1 MRQFFLPILVLSVI
15 LTACSDSND
24 SVSAPPLPPPDPDP
38 APTYSAQVRRTE
50 YGIPH
55 IQAKDWGSLGYGF
68 GYAYAQDNFCV
79 VMREVVFATGRSAEL
94 MGEDEGNANADFM
107 MRFLNGTNEEF
118 REKYFD
124 LLPQDGKDLVTG
136 YVDGLNR
143 YLSETGVENLPEG
156 DNGCRNAEWVYAF
169 DEIDL
174 LIFMRRISL
183 GGSSD
188 QGTFRDGILAVSGP
202 DTPVTISAT
211 GSVGAKA
218 RQPALDEASDGLRR
232 MAKEMRK
239 FDRGSNAL
247 ALGRSATQNG
257 GGLLLGNP
265 HQPWF
270 GAGAWYEAHLTI
282 PGVYD
287 VAGVSLHGYPF
298 IGIGFNRDLA
308 WTHTVSFANRF
319 SFYELHLNPDNP
331 LQYDY
336 NGAWRDISE
345 KVVDI
350 QVKLADGSLE
360 TRSHTFYTS
369 QYGPIITLAAVEPL
383 LGGWPMFNGAILAFK
398 DANLD
403 TGTRG
408 IKQWIEKGQASD
420 MNGYVE
426 ALKTIGNPVFH
437 ELAAD
442 RNGDAFYGEISAIP
456 FITQAQIDSCIN
468 GLIGPLLAQLTS
480 NFILSLD
487 GSNPNCQWGDNPEAP
502 ADSGLYSSKDLP
514 QIRTTDYVGNS
525 NGSYWLSDA
534 NNPLEG
540 YPTVMGPV
548 SYEGLQQFLRTRIGH
563 LMVAQRKAASD
574 GLSATPG
581 FDMETLKGLMYSNRV
596 YGAEIVLD
604 DVLEICTTAEES
616 PLAGVS
622 LIEEACNVLANWD
635 RRVNLDSRG
644 AQVFTEFW
652 RYIRNQ
658 LENPFQNVV
667 QSDEFWAV
675 DYDRNNPLNTP
686 SGIDTSVAANH
697 TLVINALEEAARRL
711 AEANV
716 PLDAPW
722 GEVQYLERNN
732 ENVPIHGGK
741 DNMGVYGAIKVNL
754 RDGGYI
760 NPYGGNS
767 YIQIVT
773 WDESDCP
780 IADVILVPSQST
792 DPESPHFADQ
802 TKLYSDKGWLRF
814 PFCEEDIAANQI
826 GDTLILE
833 E

>member
-1 MRQFFLPILVLSVI
+1 MPRLLIPILLLPFILS
-15 LTACSDSND
+15 ACSDSSD
-24 SVSAPPLPPPDPDP
+24 RTTRPPDTGTTPTL
-38 APTYSAQVRRTE
+38 TYSAQIRRTE

-55 IQAKDWGSLGYGF
+55 IEADDWGSLGYGF

-94 MGEDEGNANADFM
+94 MGEEQGNVETDFM
-107 MRFLNGTNEEF
+107 MRFLNGSNEEF

-124 LLPQDGKDLVTG
+124 LLPDYAQDLVVG
-136 YVDGLNR
+136 YVDGLHR
-143 YLSETGVENLPEG
+143 YLEETGVENLPEG
-156 DNGCRNAEWVYAF
+156 DNGCRNADWVYAF

-188 QGTFRDGILAVSGP
+188 QGTFRNGILAAAGP
-202 DTPVTISAT
+202 DSA
-211 GSVGAKA
+211 VQAKA
-218 RQPALDEASDGLRR
+218 SGGISVKARLPSLDESSDGLRR
-232 MAKEMRK
+232 MARQMRN

-247 ALGRSATQNG
+247 AFGSSATQNG

-287 VAGVSLHGYPF
+287 VAGVSLHGYPM

-336 NGAWRDISE
+336 SGEWRDISE
-345 KVVDI
+345 QAVDI

-360 TRSHTFYTS
+360 NRSHTFYIS
-369 QYGPIITLAAVEPL
+369 QYGPIISLAALEPL
-383 LGGWPMFNGAILAFK
+383 LSGWPMLNGSIMAFK

-403 TGTRG
+403 TGARG
-408 IKQWIEKGQASD
+408 IQQWVEKGQASD
-420 MNGYVE
+420 LDGYVD

-437 ELAAD
+437 DLAAD
-442 RNGDAFYGEISAIP
+442 RNGEAFYGEISAIP
-456 FITQAQIDSCIN
+456 FITQSQIDTCIN
-468 GLIGPLLAQLTS
+468 GVISPLLAQLTS
-480 NFILSLD
+480 NFILALD
-487 GSNPNCQWGDNPEAP
+487 GSNPDCQWGDSPDAP
-502 ADSGLYSSKDLP
+502 PGSNLYSSKDLP

-534 NNPLEG
+534 DNPLEG
-540 YPTVMGPV
+540 FPSVMGPV
-548 SYEGLQQFLRTRIGH
+548 SHEGLQQFLRTRIGH
-563 LMVAQRKAASD
+563 LMVSERKTATD
-574 GLSATPG
+574 ELSPTPL
-581 FDMETLKGLMYSNRV
+581 FNLQTLKDMMYSNRV

-604 DVLEICTTAEES
+604 DVLEICAAVETD
-616 PLAGVS
+616 PVR
-622 LIEEACNVLANWD
+622 EACTVLSNWD
-635 RRVNLDSRG
+635 RHVNLDSRG

-652 RYIRNQ
+652 RYIRSQ
-658 LENPFQNVV
+658 LENPFQNIVE
-667 QSDEFWAV
+667 SDEFWAE
-675 DYDRNNPLNTP
+675 DYNPNDPLNTP
-686 SGIDTSVAANH
+686 AGIDTSVTANH
-697 TLVINALEEAARRL
+697 TLVIDALVEATNRL
-711 AEANV
+711 ADANV
-716 PLDAPW
+716 ALDAPW
-722 GEVQYLERNN
+722 GEVQYLQRNS

-741 DNMGVYGAIKVNL
+741 DNMGVYGAIKVDL
-754 RDGGYI
+754 KDGGYI
-760 NPYGGNS
+760 NPHGGNS
-767 YIQIVT
+767 YIQVVT
-773 WDESDCP
+773 WDESECP

-802 TKLYSDKGWLRF
+802 TKLYSAKEWLRF
-814 PFCEEDIAANQI
+814 PFCEGDIAANQI